1 MFLNKK
7 SKKIKKYKKK
17 FMKGNF
23 KPSMKSRAWILN
35 KKAH

>member
-7 SKKIKKYKKK
+7 SKKIKKYKYKK
-17 FMKGNF
+17 TNF
-23 KPSMKSRAWILN
+23 KPNMKSRAWILN